1 MSKSIR
7 NLVCEELNLFKIFSS
22 HFDESSALLWY
33 NWFKELHNSLRRVFI
48 FQWYET
54 IDKLLSVCDSSHAQ
68 HVWPREVF
76 SYTKQFKKFI
86 NKNIKF
92 IWIERKQCQFK

>member
-1 MSKSIR
+1 MSKSNR
-7 NLVCEELNLFKIFSS
+7 NLICEELNLFKIFSS
-22 HFDESSALLWY
+22 YYSALPWY
-33 NWFKELHNSLRRVFI
+33 NWFKELHNSMLRVFI

-68 HVWPREVF
+68 HVWPKEVF

-86 NKNIKF
+86 NKNINF
-92 IWIERKQCQFK
+92 IWIEGKQCQFK